1 MKINPF
7 KNMRAVLLSI
17 LLVAFSNH
25 SFAEWTALNTSNTF
39 FYDPNTF
46 TSEGKYAKVWGIV
59 NYEDPIPNGYPKSKK
74 IYLESDCHQ
83 GQVKTILFSF
93 TSEPMGK
100 GDVLAESNQ
109 SFSPWRYFQPDTID
123 AALFNV
129 SCRSKISAQ
138 GVSNSDVPEDSETL
152 DEDEEV
158 LDEAAANQ

>member
-1 MKINPF
+1 MKIHQS
-7 KNMRAVLLSI
+7 KNMRAALLS
-17 LLVAFSNH
+17 LFLVAFSSH
-25 SFAEWTALNTSNTF
+25 SFAQWTALNTSNTF

-59 NYEDPIPNGYPKSKK
+59 NYVDPIPNGYPKSKK

-83 GQVKTILFSF
+83 GQVKTLLFTF

-109 SFSPWRYFQPDTID
+109 SYSPWRYVQPDTID
-123 AALFNV
+123 AALFKV

-138 GVSNSDVPEDSETL
+138 GPDNADVTGDPDTL